1 MTKGAPT
8 MTYKT
13 FKQLITDLAKVRS
26 KDDLYRFMYDVDMS
40 YQHDKITY
48 KDNEIIYE
56 IINNVVKREFID

>member
-1 MTKGAPT
+1 

-26 KDDLYRFMYDVDMS
+26 KDDLYRLMYDVDMS

>member
-1 MTKGAPT
+1 

-26 KDDLYRFMYDVDMS
+26 KDDLTRFMFDVDMS

>member
-1 MTKGAPT
+1 

-26 KDDLYRFMYDVDMS
+26 KDDLYRLMSDVDMS

-56 IINNVVKREFID
+56 IINNVVKREYID

>member
-1 MTKGAPT
+1 

-26 KDDLYRFMYDVDMS
+26 KDDLNRFMFDVDMS

-48 KDNEIIYE
+48 KDNEVIYE

>member
-1 MTKGAPT
+1 

-48 KDNEIIYE
+48 KDNEVIYE
-56 IINNVVKREFID
+56 IINNVVKREFIG

>member
-1 MTKGAPT
+1 

-26 KDDLYRFMYDVDMS
+26 KDDLTRFMFDVDMS

-48 KDNEIIYE
+48 KDNEVIYE
-56 IINNVVKREFID
+56 IINNVVKREFIG

>member
-1 MTKGAPT
+1 

-26 KDDLYRFMYDVDMS
+26 KDDLDRFMFDVDMS
-40 YQHDKITY
+40 YQHGKITY

>member
-1 MTKGAPT
+1 

-48 KDNEIIYE
+48 KDNELIYE
-56 IINNVVKREFID
+56 IINFFLNLIE